1 MKGKISFYLT
11 LFIIGL
17 LTSAAMTFYEYFK
30 QYLIPDIS
38 IWNSHIITIVFSTM
52 LALIVSFFVL
62 KRENKI
68 KNTINE
74 KNKELEKAKNDL
86 EDNIK
91 RLEEASRNI
100 KILSGLIPICSSCK
114 KIRDDAGYWHQIEN
128 YIKDHSDAVF
138 SHGLCPACA
147 KKMYPDLKLE
157 EKDN

>member
-17 LTSAAMTFYEYFK
+17 LTSAAMTFYEFFK

-38 IWNSHIITIVFSTM
+38 IWNSHIITIVFSTI

-68 KNTINE
+68 KSTINQ
-74 KNKELEKAKNDL
+74 KNQELEKAKRDL
-86 EDNIK
+86 VENIN

-114 KIRDDAGYWHQIEN
+114 KIRDDAGYWHQIEK
-128 YIKDHSDAVF
+128 YIKEHSDAVF
-138 SHGLCPACA
+138 SHGLCPSCA
-147 KKMYPDLKLE
+147 KELYPEMKLE
-157 EKDN
+157 ED

>member
-11 LFIIGL
+11 LFVIGL
-17 LTSAAMTFYEYFK
+17 LTSAAMTFYEFFK

-38 IWNSHIITIVFSTM
+38 IWNSHIITIVFSTI

-68 KNTINE
+68 KSTINQ
-74 KNKELEKAKNDL
+74 KNQELEKAKRDL
-86 EDNIK
+86 VENIN

-114 KIRDDAGYWHQIEN
+114 KIRDDAGYWHQIEK
-128 YIKDHSDAVF
+128 YIKEHSDAVF
-138 SHGLCPACA
+138 SHGLCPSCA
-147 KKMYPDLKLE
+147 KELYPEMKLE
-157 EKDN
+157 ED

>member
-17 LTSAAMTFYEYFK
+17 LTSAAMTFYEFFK

-38 IWNSHIITIVFSTM
+38 IWNSHIITIVFSTI

-68 KNTINE
+68 KSTINQ
-74 KNKELEKAKNDL
+74 KNQELEKAKRDL
-86 EDNIK
+86 VENIN

-114 KIRDDAGYWHQIEN
+114 KIRDDAGYWHQIEK
-128 YIKDHSDAVF
+128 YIKEHSDAVF
-138 SHGLCPACA
+138 SHGLCPICA
-147 KKMYPDLKLE
+147 KELYPDMKLE
-157 EKDN
+157 ED

>member
-147 KKMYPDLKLE
+147 KELYLDMKLE
-157 EKDN
+157 E

>member
-1 MKGKISFYLT
+1 MKVKISFYLT
-11 LFIIGL
+11 LFVIGL
-17 LTSAAMTFYEYFK
+17 LTSAAMTFYEFFK
-30 QYLIPDIS
+30 QFLIPNIS

-68 KNTINE
+68 KDTINQ
-74 KNKELEKAKNDL
+74 KNQELEKAKKDL
-86 EDNIK
+86 EENIN

-114 KIRDDAGYWHQIEN
+114 KIRDDAGYWHQIEK
-128 YIKDHSDAVF
+128 YIKEHSDAVF

-147 KKMYPDLKLE
+147 KELYPEMKLE
-157 EKDN
+157 ED